1 MPILTQKNEVAITI
15 TYKCNW
21 TCEYCAVRNNHD
33 YKDNV
38 THDDVLSKI
47 SKIEDN
53 SVVTIFGGEPGLVER
68 KYIEEY
74 IYLIQQKNCTLWLET
89 NGTFIKNYP
98 DLIVKFDGILYH
110 CSQDLELDD
119 KLLICQHHN
128 VHYMIIVHDKN
139 MHKLDKF
146 IHKHNNIIF
155 DIVEATYPYPEMSGP
170 TLSKINKN
178 HIIAKYGNHMTK
190 ESLSRLLNGKD
201 FDSIE
206 FLT

>member
-21 TCEYCAVRNNHD
+21 NCEYCAVRNNHD

-74 IYLIQQKNCTLWLET
+74 MPEIALVITVFRGAKDKGDVKNIEGLE
-89 NGTFIKNYP
+89 NAI
-98 DLIVKFDGILYH
+98 
-110 CSQDLELDD
+110 
-119 KLLICQHHN
+119 
-128 VHYMIIVHDKN
+128 
-139 MHKLDKF
+139 
-146 IHKHNNIIF
+146 
-155 DIVEATYPYPEMSGP
+155 
-170 TLSKINKN
+170 
-178 HIIAKYGNHMTK
+178 
-190 ESLSRLLNGKD
+190 
-201 FDSIE
+201 
-206 FLT
+206 